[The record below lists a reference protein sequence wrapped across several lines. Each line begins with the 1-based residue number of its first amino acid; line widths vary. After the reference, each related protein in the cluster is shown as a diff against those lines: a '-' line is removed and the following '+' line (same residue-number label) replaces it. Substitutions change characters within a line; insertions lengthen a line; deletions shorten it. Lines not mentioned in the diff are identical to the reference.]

1 MENDARL
8 RERLRRNEEA
18 ERSETAMPFR
28 DEILPGKDPFEREL
42 GFALVRRIIADAVQ
56 LADVLQNAIQHH
68 RARLV
73 RGIGNDVALRM
84 APFVSENH
92 RSVGRA
98 DGSQVCFYRP
108 LCPLFQM
115 NRLFCGLLALILG
128 ASSASGA
135 EQERIADLYAR
146 GLAGNEKAVIDCI
159 AALEARLTT
168 QPDDQLARVYLGSA
182 WTLRSRD
189 LSISPGKL
197 SALRKGIA
205 LMDEAAAAAP
215 NDAKVLLLRAVT
227 EEALPVFL
235 GRRKAAR
242 EQLNELVA
250 LLEKDPLKL
259 SPADQ
264 QLLYLNAGEAA
275 QRAGEK
281 ARARA
286 LWERGLAIAADA
298 KLKAEIRTALEEA
311 R

>member
-1 MENDARL
+1 
-8 RERLRRNEEA
+8 
-18 ERSETAMPFR
+18 
-28 DEILPGKDPFEREL
+28 
-42 GFALVRRIIADAVQ
+42 
-56 LADVLQNAIQHH
+56 
-68 RARLV
+68 
-73 RGIGNDVALRM
+73 
-84 APFVSENH
+84 
-92 RSVGRA
+92 
-98 DGSQVCFYRP
+98 
-108 LCPLFQM
+108 M
-115 NRLFCGLLALILG
+115 NRLFCGLLALILD

-146 GLAGNEKAVIDCI
+146 GLAGDEKAVIDCI

-281 ARARA
+281 GRACA

-298 KLKAEIRTALEEA
+298 KLKAEIHTALKEA
-311 R
+311 K

>member
-1 MENDARL
+1 
-8 RERLRRNEEA
+8 
-18 ERSETAMPFR
+18 
-28 DEILPGKDPFEREL
+28 
-42 GFALVRRIIADAVQ
+42 
-56 LADVLQNAIQHH
+56 
-68 RARLV
+68 
-73 RGIGNDVALRM
+73 
-84 APFVSENH
+84 
-92 RSVGRA
+92 
-98 DGSQVCFYRP
+98 
-108 LCPLFQM
+108 
-115 NRLFCGLLALILG
+115 
-128 ASSASGA
+128 
-135 EQERIADLYAR
+135 
-146 GLAGNEKAVIDCI
+146 VIDCI

>member
-1 MENDARL
+1 
-8 RERLRRNEEA
+8 
-18 ERSETAMPFR
+18 
-28 DEILPGKDPFEREL
+28 
-42 GFALVRRIIADAVQ
+42 
-56 LADVLQNAIQHH
+56 
-68 RARLV
+68 
-73 RGIGNDVALRM
+73 
-84 APFVSENH
+84 
-92 RSVGRA
+92 
-98 DGSQVCFYRP
+98 
-108 LCPLFQM
+108 M
-115 NRLFCGLLALILG
+115 NRLFCGLLALILA
-128 ASSASGA
+128 ASSTSGA

-146 GLAGNEKAVIDCI
+146 GLAGDEKAVIDCI

-168 QPDDQLARVYLGSA
+168 QPTDQLARVYLGSA

-250 LLEKDPLKL
+250 LLEQDPLKL

-264 QLLYLNAGEAA
+264 QLLYLNAGKAA

-298 KLKAEIRTALEEA
+298 KLKAEIHTALKEA
-311 R
+311 K

>member
-1 MENDARL
+1 
-8 RERLRRNEEA
+8 
-18 ERSETAMPFR
+18 
-28 DEILPGKDPFEREL
+28 
-42 GFALVRRIIADAVQ
+42 
-56 LADVLQNAIQHH
+56 
-68 RARLV
+68 
-73 RGIGNDVALRM
+73 
-84 APFVSENH
+84 
-92 RSVGRA
+92 
-98 DGSQVCFYRP
+98 
-108 LCPLFQM
+108 M

-146 GLAGNEKAVIDCI
+146 GLAGDEKAVIDCI

-298 KLKAEIRTALEEA
+298 KLKAEIHTALKEA
-311 R
+311 K

>member
-1 MENDARL
+1 
-8 RERLRRNEEA
+8 
-18 ERSETAMPFR
+18 
-28 DEILPGKDPFEREL
+28 
-42 GFALVRRIIADAVQ
+42 
-56 LADVLQNAIQHH
+56 
-68 RARLV
+68 
-73 RGIGNDVALRM
+73 
-84 APFVSENH
+84 
-92 RSVGRA
+92 
-98 DGSQVCFYRP
+98 
-108 LCPLFQM
+108 M

>member
-1 MENDARL
+1 
-8 RERLRRNEEA
+8 
-18 ERSETAMPFR
+18 
-28 DEILPGKDPFEREL
+28 
-42 GFALVRRIIADAVQ
+42 
-56 LADVLQNAIQHH
+56 
-68 RARLV
+68 
-73 RGIGNDVALRM
+73 
-84 APFVSENH
+84 
-92 RSVGRA
+92 
-98 DGSQVCFYRP
+98 
-108 LCPLFQM
+108 M

-259 SPADQ
+259 PPADQ